1 MRRLDHY
8 LGGLLIAAGILFLL
22 RNLGFLPVAR
32 HFAVIVFFGLGGLAF
47 LAVFLQDRGQWW
59 ALIPG
64 CALLSLAAVILA
76 ESIPP
81 LADWGGTIFLAGM
94 GAAFWL
100 IRLVTGPANWWAVIP
115 GGALWTLAATAA
127 ADSIFPDKGAGAVFF
142 LGLAATFGL
151 VYLLPTPSGRMRW
164 AAYPAAALGLL
175 GATLASAAADLAR
188 FIWPSILILAGLF
201 LLYRTIVPRRD

>member
-1 MRRLDHY
+1 MRRPDRY

-32 HFAVIVFFGLGGLAF
+32 HFAVIVLFGLGGLAF

-64 CALLSLAAVILA
+64 CALLSLAAVLLA

-81 LADWGGTIFLAGM
+81 LSDWDGTIFLAGM

-100 IRLVTGPANWWAVIP
+100 IRLTTGPANWWAVIP

-127 ADSIFPDKGAGAVFF
+127 ADRIFHDTSAVFF

-175 GATLASAAADLAR
+175 GVILVSADLAR
-188 FIWPSILILAGLF
+188 FIWPSALILAGLF